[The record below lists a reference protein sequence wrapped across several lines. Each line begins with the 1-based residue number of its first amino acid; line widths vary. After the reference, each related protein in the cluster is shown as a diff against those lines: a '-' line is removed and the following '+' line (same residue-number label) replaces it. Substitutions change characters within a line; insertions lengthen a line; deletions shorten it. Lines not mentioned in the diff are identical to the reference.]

1 MYAKLKNTM
10 TGLVVAVAMLSV
22 SYAIGT
28 PPVAHD
34 SRVVVLDAN
43 AVALQPTADLATRQR
58 DRAIHRQLSMPFFS
72 FARLMPKQGG

>member
-1 MYAKLKNTM
+1 MYAKLKNTL

-28 PPVAHD
+28 PPAANGNQVI
-34 SRVVVLDAN
+34 VLN
-43 AVALQPTADLATRQR
+43 TVALQSDVGLATRQR
-58 DRAIHRQLSMPFFS
+58 DRPIHRQMSMPFFS

>member
-1 MYAKLKNTM
+1 MYAKFKNTL

-28 PPVAHD
+28 PPAAHD
-34 SRVVVLDAN
+34 NRAVVLDAN
-43 AVALQPTADLATRQR
+43 AVALQSTADLASRQR
-58 DRAIHRQLSMPFFS
+58 DRAIHRQMSMPFFS

>member
-1 MYAKLKNTM
+1 MYAKLKNTL
-10 TGLVVAVAMLSV
+10 TGLVVAFAMLSV

-28 PPVAHD
+28 APVAHTNQA
-34 SRVVVLDAN
+34 VTLDN
-43 AVALQPTADLATRQR
+43 RLAMQSDVNLASQR

>member
-1 MYAKLKNTM
+1 MYAKLKNTLS
-10 TGLVVAVAMLSV
+10 GLVVAFAMLSV

-28 PPVAHD
+28 PPAAHPN
-34 SRVVVLDAN
+34 RMVVLDN
-43 AVALQPTADLATRQR
+43 AVALQTDVDLATRQR

>member
-1 MYAKLKNTM
+1 MYAKLKNTL
-10 TGLVVAVAMLSV
+10 TGLVVAFAMLSV

-28 PPVAHD
+28 PPNAHAGRDTVATRAD
-34 SRVVVLDAN
+34 
-43 AVALQPTADLATRQR
+43 ALQADIDLASHQR

>member
-1 MYAKLKNTM
+1 MYAKLKNTL
-10 TGLVVAVAMLSV
+10 TGLVVAFAMLSV

-28 PPVAHD
+28 APVAHNNQA
-34 SRVVVLDAN
+34 VTLDN
-43 AVALQPTADLATRQR
+43 RLALQTDVNLASQH

>member
-1 MYAKLKNTM
+1 MYAKLKNTL

-28 PPVAHD
+28 PPAAHND
-34 SRVVVLDAN
+34 RIVTLNGA
-43 AVALQPTADLATRQR
+43 AVALQSDVDLATRQR

>member
-1 MYAKLKNTM
+1 MYAKLKNTL

-28 PPVAHD
+28 PPAAHND
-34 SRVVVLDAN
+34 RIVVLNSA
-43 AVALQPTADLATRQR
+43 AVALQSDVDLATRQR

>member
-1 MYAKLKNTM
+1 MYAKLKNTL

-22 SYAIGT
+22 SYAVGT
-28 PPVAHD
+28 PPV
-34 SRVVVLDAN
+34 SRINQPTVLDGN
-43 AVALQPTADLATRQR
+43 AVALQSDIDSATRIR

>member
-1 MYAKLKNTM
+1 MYAKFKNTL

-28 PPVAHD
+28 PPVAHSNRMVALD
-34 SRVVVLDAN
+34 SN
-43 AVALQPTADLATRQR
+43 AVALQADVDLAARVR